1 MDVTKDNFSEVADK
15 FEVFVTCT
23 VAWSRVD
30 SLNAGA
36 MTDLPPHHSASQ

>member
-23 VAWSRVD
+23 VA
-30 SLNAGA
+30 